1 MLVTFESNWEKA
13 KTLLQEIADRHAAHL
28 SEAAAERV
36 AGLERIGNE
45 TFGLVMADIFLPSKS
60 GLEVIQ
66 ELHRSHP
73 EIRIVAMTAFGAQDD
88 IDLRS
93 YAERYGAA
101 GFIEKLGEQ
110 RR

>member
-1 MLVTFESNWEKA
+1 MAKILVIDDDDNVGEILTRVLEKESHEV
-13 KTLLQEIADRHAAHL
+13 
-28 SEAAAERV
+28 AERV